1 MFKARRSNS
10 TLGSTFSLLE
20 LIYHSTVRSI
30 RKTHGNAIVG
40 LLMNMVQT
48 VILVATFYVM
58 FNVLGMRS
66 NAIRGD
72 FLLYVMSG
80 IFLFMTHT
88 KALGAVAGAEG
99 ATSQMMKHA
108 PMSTAV
114 SITSAALGALY
125 IQVLSMVVVIS
136 VYHLAFNPVEIYD
149 PIGAIGMVLLAWFTG
164 VAIGMVILAAKP
176 WAPDFFGVVA
186 TVYSRVNMIA
196 SGKMFLANTLPHKML
211 VLFDWNP
218 LFHTIDQARGY
229 AFINYNPH
237 YSSWTYPLIVGVVLL
252 MIGLMGEFYTRQY
265 VSISWSAS
273 R

>member
-1 MFKARRSNS
+1 MFKAKRTNS

-48 VILVATFYVM
+48 VVLVVTFYVM
-58 FNVLGMRS
+58 FNVLGLRS
-66 NAIRGD
+66 TAVRGD

-88 KALGAVAGAEG
+88 KAVGAVAGSEG
-99 ATSQMMKHA
+99 ATSQMMKHS

-114 SITSAALGALY
+114 SISAAALGALY
-125 IQVLSMVVVIS
+125 IQVLSMVVVIYI
-136 VYHLAFNPVEIYD
+136 YHVAFTPIEIYD
-149 PIGAIGMVLLAWFTG
+149 PVGAMAMVLLAWFTG
-164 VAIGMVILAAKP
+164 VAIGMIIMAAKP
-176 WAPDFFGVVA
+176 WAPDFFGVV
-186 TVYSRVNMIA
+186 TMVYMRVNMIA
-196 SGKMFLANTLPHKML
+196 SGKMFLANMLPHKML
-211 VLFDWNP
+211 VLFSWNP

-229 AFINYNPH
+229 TFINYNPH
-237 YSSWTYPLIVGVVLL
+237 YSSWSYPLILGLVLL
-252 MIGLMGEFYTRQY
+252 MIGLMGEFYTRQHAS
-265 VSISWSAS
+265 VSWGAG